1 MCRFSPLSNFT
12 CILMES
18 INFVACKQPVS
29 GFYDAFYC
37 GSGSAA
43 MELKLKLLSVT
54 LSIVWG
60 VFFFFF
66 FSESILLLNKTFL
79 L

>member
-1 MCRFSPLSNFT
+1 
-12 CILMES
+12 MES